1 MVSRRS
7 MSVLVVLVLTVVGT
21 RADAQVR
28 LLGAALLADAV
39 QQASCVGGVGCGSGG
54 CMPVTAARYGEQP
67 AWIRAVAVRG
77 FILPVRVL
85 VGRRWLANC

>member
-7 MSVLVVLVLTVVGT
+7 MSVLVVLALTVVGT

-28 LLGAALLADAV
+28 PLGAVDQPSAV
-39 QQASCVGGVGCGSGG
+39 QQASCVGGEGCASGG
-54 CMPVTAARYGEQP
+54 CAGDCGTGREQP

-77 FILPVRVL
+77 SILPVRIL